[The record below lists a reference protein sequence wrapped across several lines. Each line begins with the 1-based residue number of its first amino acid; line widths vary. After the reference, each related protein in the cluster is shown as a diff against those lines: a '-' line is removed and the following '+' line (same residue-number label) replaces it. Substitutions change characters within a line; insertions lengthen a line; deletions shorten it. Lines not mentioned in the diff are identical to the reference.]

1 MNDEEKRR
9 NAKLI
14 LSSVY
19 GKSVSNSYAFG
30 SNNFLYADTDSVAIK
45 SVAIKKEKLFKKLI
59 RRIKQCPHICIWC
72 KYRKIC
78 ELSWWNK

>member
-14 LSSVY
+14 LSSIY
-19 GKSVSNSYAFG
+19 GKSVSSGYAFA
-30 SNNFLYADTDSVAIK
+30 SNNFLYADTDSV
-45 SVAIKKEKLFKKLI
+45 VIKKESFFKKLT